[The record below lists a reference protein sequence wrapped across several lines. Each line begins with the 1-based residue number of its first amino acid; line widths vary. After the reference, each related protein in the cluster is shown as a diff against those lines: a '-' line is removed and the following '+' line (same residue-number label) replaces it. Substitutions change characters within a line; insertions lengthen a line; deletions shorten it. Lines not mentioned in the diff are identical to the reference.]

1 MIKGKI
7 IEGGKVMKN
16 RVLLLFLT
24 LVVVIGFSLTAYA
37 SASSTIKITDLAGRT
52 VEVPKEIGRIVCAGP
67 GALRLIV
74 YLNANDKVIGVEDA
88 EKRWGSSG
96 RPYAMAHE
104 ELGNLPS
111 IGPGGPGRLPNT
123 EALIELSPNV
133 VFMTYVDTR
142 TADNIQSKTNIPVV
156 ILSYGELATFGKPLF
171 KSLELAGKILRKEE
185 RAEKVINFIK
195 GIEEDLKARTKDIPD
210 EEKPTV
216 YIGGIGHKGAH
227 GIESTEAN
235 FPPFA
240 LLCAKNVVDE
250 LGGWHHFIDK
260 EKLLEWDPDII
271 FIDEGGFQLVKQDYQ
286 KNPELYRSLKA
297 FKNGDTYGTL
307 PFNFYT
313 TNIGTALADAYYVG
327 KILYPDRF
335 KDIDP
340 KGKADKIYIFLV
352 GRAVYDEM
360 KKGFGGFKRI
370 DLEKGNIEKSL
381 PISP

>member
-1 MIKGKI
+1 
-7 IEGGKVMKN
+7 MKN

-24 LVVVIGFSLTAYA
+24 LIVVIGFSLTAYA
-37 SASSTIKITDLAGRT
+37 SASSTTKITDLVGRT

-96 RPYAMAHE
+96 RPYAMAHR
-104 ELGNLPS
+104 ELKDLPS

-123 EALIELSPNV
+123 EALIELSPDV

-156 ILSYGELATFGKPLF
+156 ILSYGKLATFGKPLF

-195 GIEEDLKARTKDIPD
+195 GIQEDLRARTKDIPD

-216 YIGGIGHKGAH
+216 YIGGIGYKGAH

-240 LLCAKNVVDE
+240 LLYAKNVVDE

-260 EKLLEWDPDII
+260 EKLLEWDPDVI

-352 GRAVYDEM
+352 GRPVYNEM
-360 KKGFGGFKRI
+360 EKGFGGFKRI
-370 DLEKGNIEKSL
+370 DLEKGNIGKSL

>member
-1 MIKGKI
+1 
-7 IEGGKVMKN
+7 MKN

-37 SASSTIKITDLAGRT
+37 SASSTTKITDLVGRT

-96 RPYAMAHE
+96 RPYAMAHT
-104 ELGNLPS
+104 ELEDLPS
-111 IGPGGPGRLPNT
+111 IGPGGPGKLPNI
-123 EALIELSPNV
+123 EALIELSPDI
-133 VFMTYVDTR
+133 VFMTYVDIR

-156 ILSYGELATFGKPLF
+156 VLSYGELATFGKPVF
-171 KSLELAGKILRKEE
+171 KSLELAGKILGKKQ

-195 GIEEDLKARTKDIPD
+195 GIQEDLRARTEGIPD

-216 YIGGIGHKGAH
+216 YVGGIGYEGAH
-227 GIESTEAN
+227 SIESTEAN
-235 FPPFA
+235 FPPFSLVHA
-240 LLCAKNVVDE
+240 RNVVDE

-260 EKLLEWDPDII
+260 EKLLEWDPDVI
-271 FIDEGGFQLVKQDYQ
+271 FIDEGGFQMVKQNYQ

-297 FKNGDTYGTL
+297 FKNGDVYGTL

-327 KILYPDRF
+327 KILYPDTF

-340 KGKADKIYIFLV
+340 KGKADKIYTFLV
-352 GRAVYDEM
+352 GKPVYDDM
-360 KKGFGGFKRI
+360 KKAFGGFKRI
-370 DLEKGNIEKSL
+370 DLEKTSVKKSL
-381 PISP
+381 PVSP